1 MDTVATAMAQMRVQ
15 RIRGAVA
22 GPGSHNQQNPG
33 RVLNQAWAG
42 SRPKPA
48 PYFPPPLEGAL
59 SASWGALGRM
69 QTSQGQHSTLQK
81 PRPGSFSKPDFPGGR
96 SVFPLRFD
104 CVTTGKQFHCP
115 VSPLSQAQNSDYNL
129 NNLRGIVVRRGTL
142 WNSI

>member
-59 SASWGALGRM
+59 SALLGSTGENADESGTAQHPAEAQTRILQQTRLPWGQVRV
-69 QTSQGQHSTLQK
+69 STQ
-81 PRPGSFSKPDFPGGR
+81 
-96 SVFPLRFD
+96 V
-104 CVTTGKQFHCP
+104 
-115 VSPLSQAQNSDYNL
+115 
-129 NNLRGIVVRRGTL
+129 
-142 WNSI
+142 